1 MSMERESDWLEVG
14 TCFFPLI
21 PRRSL
26 FHSTYERKRWKPTP
40 LTFPLLKCLPSPPPP
55 PNQCWLQPPQGW
67 KKRKRDRL
75 IYKLHSSS
83 TCVVFFP
90 SCLLLLAFP
99 PLESDNGHIIR
110 RGNRQHSI
118 FGMIQT
124 MLMFFFGKLRMSV
137 KTNFKAYFK
146 LVKGKSGGKFPSLY
160 FHCVAFGTNSATC
173 GLPNQCQHKKTSTAP
188 KTRSW
193 KTHHFWRKE
202 KEKEGNSRGKKY

>member
-1 MSMERESDWLEVG
+1 MKRKERKPSFGLSSGKRKDVIKVFFIFPNSLLTSAAPLSRASNLHTRQITKKLDIRNWFQQLFDLLKLSRVKTEREPDWLEVG

-21 PRRSL
+21 SRRSL
-26 FHSTYERKRWKPTP
+26 FHSTYERGNAEN
-40 LTFPLLKCLPSPPPP
+40 LLLSLFLFSSASPPP

-124 MLMFFFGKLRMSV
+124 MLTFFR
-137 KTNFKAYFK
+137 KTA
-146 LVKGKSGGKFPSLY
+146 
-160 FHCVAFGTNSATC
+160 HE
-173 GLPNQCQHKKTSTAP
+173 CQ
-188 KTRSW
+188 
-193 KTHHFWRKE
+193 
-202 KEKEGNSRGKKY
+202 N